1 MILIYLVILITK
13 VYHFPYNFVKK
24 IKEMKKFNNKL
35 AIVTGGNSGIGYATA
50 KELIAEGAQVIITGR
65 RREAIKKAA
74 EELGA
79 ISFVADQGKLD
90 DIDHFK
96 TEVEKQ
102 FGKVDILFINAGVTG
117 TLGPIENMSAEN
129 FDNVMGI
136 NFKGA
141 YFTLSKF
148 IPLLNAGASVVFL
161 SSNVATTSKAN
172 SSIYQASKA
181 ALNSI
186 AKTAAAE
193 LAPRKIRVNLV
204 SPGPTKTEIMTKAG
218 LDEKTLEGLDEWLI
232 SGIPLQKMGTAEDVA
247 KAVIYLSDNNVASF
261 MTGTEILMDGGM
273 VL

>member
-1 MILIYLVILITK
+1 
-13 VYHFPYNFVKK
+13 
-24 IKEMKKFNNKL
+24 MKKLNNKL

-50 KELIAEGAQVIITGR
+50 KELIAEGAKVIITGR
-65 RREAIKKAA
+65 RKEAIEKAA
-74 EELGA
+74 AELGA
-79 ISFVADQGKLD
+79 ISFVADQGKLE
-90 DIDHFK
+90 DIENFRNH
-96 TEVEKQ
+96 VEKE
-102 FGKVDILFINAGVTG
+102 FGKIDILFINAGITG
-117 TLGPIENMSAEN
+117 SLGPIEHMSAEN

-136 NFKGA
+136 NFRGA

-148 IPLLNAGASVVFL
+148 IPLLNDGASVVFL
-161 SSNVATTSKAN
+161 SSNVATTSKPN

-232 SGIPLQKMGTAEDVA
+232 SGIPLQKMGSAEDVA
-247 KAVIYLSDNNVASF
+247 KAVIYLSDNHVASF
-261 MTGTEILMDGGM
+261 MTGTEILIDGGM